1 MTTNNDPNV
10 ILLPY
15 LLSVLQ
21 NNGTVSLLNFVK
33 LLTHSSLQVALVL
46 LGQIMAPKIQ
56 F

>member
-1 MTTNNDPNV
+1 MTTNNDPSV

-21 NNGTVSLLNFVK
+21 NNGTVSLFLE
-33 LLTHSSLQVALVL
+33 LLAHSPWQVAPVL
-46 LGQIMAPKIQ
+46 LGQIMALKIQ

>member
-33 LLTHSSLQVALVL
+33 LLTQAALVL